1 MSLMTEID
9 KETRRTGFSRKS
21 ASFNFVISRPRAADE
36 FARGFDDYVVAMIN
50 EWLSD
55 RVYPI
60 NRPFQ
65 ARKLRTY
72 RSLPRDIVTKWLMRN
87 PRGD

>member
-1 MSLMTEID
+1 MTEID
-9 KETRRTGFSRKS
+9 GEIRGVQDFPGKARRL
-21 ASFNFVISRPRAADE
+21 ISLYHVRGGRARA
-36 FARGFDDYVVAMIN
+36 GFDDYVVAMIN

-60 NRPFQ
+60 NRPSQ